1 MLQLKNIVKT
11 YVAGDTKQDALKGVS
26 MNFRENEF
34 VSILGQSGSGKTTLL
49 NIIGGLDRYTSGDL
63 IINGISTSKYKDADW
78 DYYRNHSIGF
88 VFQSYN
94 LIPHQSVLSN
104 VELALTLAG
113 ISKKE
118 RRARAIEVLKKV
130 GLEDHIH
137 KRPNQ
142 MSGGQMQRVAIAR
155 ALINNPDILLADEPT
170 GALDSETSVQIME
183 LLKEI
188 AKDKLVI
195 MVTHNPELAAQYSTR
210 IIRVL
215 DGRIVDDTD
224 PYNVPDQISVT
235 PQKRKKISMSMG
247 TAVSLSFNNL
257 KTKKGRTLLTA
268 FAGSIG
274 IIGIALI
281 LSLSTGIQD
290 YVDDL
295 QRDTLSSYPVS
306 IAKEESSLA
315 SILTAVVPQEDD
327 DNTDKKENTVYS
339 NSRMGE
345 LFNAMFASSQD
356 TNNLT
361 KFKAYLEEKMAEDPE
376 ENNSD
381 VLKNH
386 VETIQY
392 QYDVA
397 LNTYI
402 KTDDGYRSTDMTKI
416 FTSAMTGS
424 SSSESSSESDSSE
437 NSTSSVM
444 GMSSSSISQM
454 SSSMMS
460 LWSEL
465 LPGNDGELI
474 SDMVYDQ
481 YDLEAGRWPESADEI
496 VLILSDNNEITDVAF
511 YALGLISDEEVMDSM
526 KAVMKSEALNTEQRE
541 ISYDDVLNTTFK
553 LILNP
558 DYYTKE
564 ASGTWNYIGDDE
576 DSMELVIDHG
586 YELKIVGIIKPN
598 PDATVTSA
606 TGSFGY
612 TSALTQYV
620 IEQTNNSELVKEQKL
635 PENENLDLLTGLPFV
650 ITEEND
656 PTDEEKAEKIK
667 EYFDSLSD
675 VDKTKI
681 YTEILSEPT
690 DEEIEQMTAMY
701 MTNFSDRDDIIT
713 LVASTMGMDEETA
726 KSYLEDY
733 SDDELQTMLQ
743 KQLVQL
749 IKENKS
755 DSAQAQVLQMRVNAT
770 AQGDLFGTTGY
781 AAVAQA
787 FDELIDSTDDT
798 TVLAKYYDEYM
809 PSTVSGSTLEENLQK
824 LSAVDL
830 DSPSTI
836 NIYAKSFEDKEKIAD
851 MITQYNET
859 AEEDDQ
865 ISYTDYVALLMS
877 GVNTMINAV
886 SYGLIAFVSISLIV
900 SSIMIGII
908 TYISVL
914 ERTKEIGILRSVGAS
929 KKDISR
935 VFNAETAIIGL
946 TAGLMGIGVTL
957 LLNIPISMVIN
968 KLTGIGNIAKLPVA
982 GAVILVVISV
992 ALTMIAGLIPS
1003 KLAAKKDPVIALR
1016 SE

>member
-11 YVAGDTKQDALKGVS
+11 YEAGDTKQDALKGVS

-63 IINGISTSKYKDADW
+63 VINGISTRQYKDSDW

-188 AKDKLVI
+188 AADKLVI
-195 MVTHNPELAAQYSTR
+195 MVTHNPELAEQYSTR

-215 DGRIVDDTD
+215 DGRIVDDTN
-224 PYNVPDQISVT
+224 PCEESEQEIKET
-235 PQKRKKISMSMG
+235 GKRKKISMSLA

-257 KTKKGRTLLTA
+257 RTKKGRTLLTA

-281 LSLSTGIQD
+281 LSLSTGIQN

-306 IAKEESSLA
+306 IEKEESPLA
-315 SILTAVVPQEDD
+315 GILTATVSEPEKH
-327 DNTDKKENTVYS
+327 TGDKKEDTVYS
-339 NSRMGE
+339 NSRMYE
-345 LFNAMFASSQD
+345 LFNAMFASESE
-356 TNNLT
+356 TNNLI
-361 KFKAYLEEKMAEDPE
+361 KFKEYLDNQMKSEGEDT
-376 ENNSD
+376 
-381 VLKNH
+381 LKDY

-392 QYDVA
+392 TYNTV
-397 LNTYI
+397 LNTYV
-402 KTDDGYRSTDMTKI
+402 KTEDGYRSTDMTQI
-416 FTSAMTGS
+416 FTSGMSNQDNSPYAM
-424 SSSESSSESDSSE
+424 
-437 NSTSSVM
+437 M
-444 GMSSSSISQM
+444 GMSNSSMAQM
-454 SSSMMS
+454 SNSMMS

-465 LPGNDGELI
+465 LPGTDGHMI

-481 YDLEAGRWPESADEI
+481 YDLEAGRWPEAANEI
-496 VLILSDNNEITDVAF
+496 VLIVSDMDEITDVAF
-511 YALGLISDEEVMDSM
+511 YALGMVSEEEVTDMM
-526 KAVMKSEALNTEQRE
+526 KAVMNAEELNTEPRE
-541 ISYDDVLNTTFK
+541 ISYKDILGMTFK
-553 LILNP
+553 LIVTP

-564 ASGTWNYIGDDE
+564 TNGTWKYIGDDKN
-576 DSMELVIDHG
+576 SMEIVIDHG
-586 YELKIVGIIKPN
+586 YELNIVGIIKPN
-598 PDATVTSA
+598 PEAAVTSI
-606 TGSFGY
+606 TGTFGY
-612 TSALTQYV
+612 TSALTEYV
-620 IEQTNNSELVKEQKL
+620 INETNESELVKEQKL
-635 PENENLDLLTGLPFV
+635 PENENLDLLSGLPFV

-656 PTDEEKAEKIK
+656 PTDDEKSDKIK
-667 EYFDSLSD
+667 EYFASLSD
-675 VDKTKI
+675 AEKTEI

-690 DEEIEQMTAMY
+690 NEELEQTTAMY
-701 MTNFSDRDDIIT
+701 LKSFSNREAIISM
-713 LVASTMGMDEETA
+713 VAETMGMDESAA
-726 KSYLEDY
+726 KKYLEDY
-733 SDDELQTMLQ
+733 SDEELQEMLK
-743 KQLVQL
+743 KQLEQMV
-749 IKENKS
+749 KEKK
-755 DSAQAQVLQMRVNAT
+755 AETVQAQILQMRVSAT
-770 AQGDLFGTTGY
+770 AEGDLFGISGY
-781 AAVAQA
+781 AAVAAA
-787 FDELIDSTDDT
+787 FDEMIAQSEKES
-798 TVLAKYYDEYM
+798 LASYYDTYM
-809 PSTVSGSTLEENLQK
+809 PSTVSGSTLEETLQK
-824 LSAVDL
+824 LSAVNIE
-830 DSPSTI
+830 SPSAI
-836 NIYAKSFEDKEKIAD
+836 NIYAKSFEDKEKISD
-851 MITQYNET
+851 MIASYNESVK
-859 AEEDDQ
+859 EEDQ
-865 ISYTDYVALLMS
+865 INYTDYVALLMS
-877 GVNTMINAV
+877 GVNTMINAI

-946 TAGLMGIGVTL
+946 TAGLMGIIVTL
-957 LLNIPISMVIN
+957 ILNVPISAVIKN
-968 KLTGIGNIAKLPVA
+968 LTGISHIAQLPAAAAAVLVA
-982 GAVILVVISV
+982 ISV

>member
-63 IINGISTSKYKDADW
+63 IINGVSTSKYKDADW

-130 GLEDHIH
+130 GLADHIH

-195 MVTHNPELAAQYSTR
+195 MVTHNPELAAKYSTR

-215 DGRIVDDTD
+215 DGCIVDDTD
-224 PYNVPDQISVT
+224 PYNVPDQISVI

-257 KTKKGRTLLTA
+257 KTKKGRTLLTS

-290 YVDDL
+290 YVNDL

-306 IAKEESSLA
+306 IEKEESPLA
-315 SILTAVVPQEDD
+315 SILTASASEEDGGD
-327 DNTDKKENTVYS
+327 TEKKENTVYS
-339 NSRMGE
+339 NNRMYE
-345 LFNAMFASSQD
+345 LFNAMFASDSE

-361 KFKAYLEEKMAEDPE
+361 KFKSYLDERMAEDGDE
-376 ENNSD
+376 KESD
-381 VLKNH
+381 VLKDH

-392 QYDVA
+392 QYDVK

-402 KTDDGYRSTDMTKI
+402 ETEDGYRSTDMSSV
-416 FTSAMTGS
+416 FTNGATSQ
-424 SSSESSSESDSSE
+424 
-437 NSTSSVM
+437 STSSDDSSDNSMASMM
-444 GMSSSSISQM
+444 GMSSSSMSQM
-454 SSSMMS
+454 SNSMMS

-465 LPGNDGELI
+465 LPGSDGELI

-481 YDLEAGRWPESADEI
+481 YDLEAGRWPEAANEL
-496 VLILSDNNEITDVAF
+496 VLIMSDQNEITDVTF
-511 YALGLISDEEVMDSM
+511 YALGLMSDEEVTDMM
-526 KAVMKSEALNTEQRE
+526 KAVMKSETLSTKQRE
-541 ISYDDVLNTTFK
+541 ISYDDILETTFK

-564 ASGTWNYIGDDE
+564 ANGTWSYIGDDK
-576 DSMELVIDHG
+576 DSMNLVIDHG
-586 YELKIVGIIKPN
+586 YDLKIVGIIKPN
-598 PDATVTSA
+598 PDAAVTSA

-667 EYFDSLSD
+667 EYFAGLND
-675 VDKTKI
+675 VEKTKI

-690 DEEIEQMTAMY
+690 DEEIEQMTSMY
-701 MTNFSDRDDIIT
+701 MNNFSSRDAIIT

-733 SDDELQTMLQ
+733 SDEELQEMLQ
-743 KQLVQL
+743 KQLVQM

-770 AQGDLFGTTGY
+770 EQGDLFGTAGY
-781 AAVAQA
+781 AAVAKA

-809 PSTVSGSTLEENLQK
+809 PSTVSGSTLEETLQK
-824 LSAVDL
+824 LSAVDIN
-830 DSPSTI
+830 SPSAI
-836 NIYAKSFEDKEKIAD
+836 NIYAKSFDDKEKIAD
-851 MITQYNET
+851 VITQYNET

-957 LLNIPISMVIN
+957 LLNIPISMVIDN
-968 KLTGIGNIAKLPVA
+968 LTGIGNIAKLPVM
-982 GAVILVVISV
+982 GAVILVAISV

>member
-11 YVAGDTKQDALKGVS
+11 YVAGDTRQDALKGVS

-63 IINGISTSKYKDADW
+63 IINGVSTSKYKDADW

-113 ISKKE
+113 ISKRE

-130 GLEDHIH
+130 GLTDHIH

-195 MVTHNPELAAQYSTR
+195 MVTHNPELAANYSTR

-215 DGRIVDDTD
+215 DGRIVDDTN
-224 PYNVPDQISVT
+224 PYNVPDQICVT

-290 YVDDL
+290 YVNDL

-306 IAKEESSLA
+306 IAKEESPLA
-315 SILTAVVPQEDD
+315 SILTAAVPQEDD
-327 DNTDKKENTVYS
+327 DNADKKENTVYS

-345 LFNAMFASSQD
+345 LFNAMFASSQE

-361 KFKAYLEEKMAEDPE
+361 KFKAYLEEKMAEESEKD
-376 ENNSD
+376 SD
-381 VLKNH
+381 VLRDH

-392 QYDVA
+392 QYDVT

-402 KTDDGYRSTDMTKI
+402 ETGDGYRSTDMTSV
-416 FTSAMTGS
+416 FTSGMTGS
-424 SSSESSSESDSSE
+424 SSSESSSGSDSSE
-437 NSTSSVM
+437 NSMSSIM
-444 GMSSSSISQM
+444 GMSSSSMSQM

-474 SDMVYDQ
+474 SDMVYAQ

-511 YALGLISDEEVMDSM
+511 YALGLVSDEEVMNSM
-526 KAVMKSEALNTEQRE
+526 KAVMKSEALDIEQRE
-541 ISYDDVLNTTFK
+541 ISYDDVLKTTFK

-564 ASGTWNYIGDDE
+564 TSGTWKYIGDDK
-576 DSMELVIDHG
+576 DSMELIIDHG

-598 PDATVTSA
+598 PDAAVTSA

-656 PTDEEKAEKIK
+656 PTDEEKSEKIK
-667 EYFDSLSD
+667 EYFAGLSD

-681 YTEILSEPT
+681 YTEILSEPS
-690 DEEIEQMTAMY
+690 DEEIEQMMAAY
-701 MTNFSDRDDIIT
+701 MKKFSNRDIIIK

-733 SDDELQTMLQ
+733 SDEELQTMLK
-743 KQLVQL
+743 KQLVQMV
-749 IKENKS
+749 KENKS
-755 DSAQAQVLQMRVNAT
+755 ESAQAQVLQMRVNAT

-781 AAVAQA
+781 AAVAKA

-809 PSTVSGSTLEENLQK
+809 PSTVSGSTLEETLQK
-824 LSAVDL
+824 LSAVDV

-851 MITQYNET
+851 VITQYNEK

-929 KKDISR
+929 KKDVSR

-957 LLNIPISMVIN
+957 LLNIPISMVIKN
-968 KLTGIGNIAKLPVA
+968 LTGIGKIAKLPIT
-982 GAVILVVISV
+982 GAVVLVAISV

>member
-63 IINGISTSKYKDADW
+63 IINGVSTSKYKDADW

-130 GLEDHIH
+130 GLADHIH

-195 MVTHNPELAAQYSTR
+195 MVTHNPELAAKYSTR

-215 DGRIVDDTD
+215 DGCIVDDTD
-224 PYNVPDQISVT
+224 PYNVPDQISVI

-257 KTKKGRTLLTA
+257 KTKKGRTLLTS

-290 YVDDL
+290 YVNDL

-306 IAKEESSLA
+306 IEKEESPLA
-315 SILTAVVPQEDD
+315 SILTASASEEDGGD
-327 DNTDKKENTVYS
+327 TEKKENTVYS
-339 NSRMGE
+339 NNRMYE
-345 LFNAMFASSQD
+345 LFNAMFASDSE

-361 KFKAYLEEKMAEDPE
+361 KFKSYLDERMAEDGDE
-376 ENNSD
+376 KESD
-381 VLKNH
+381 VLKDH

-392 QYDVA
+392 QYDVK

-402 KTDDGYRSTDMTKI
+402 ETEDGYRSTDMSSV
-416 FTSAMTGS
+416 FTNGATSQ
-424 SSSESSSESDSSE
+424 
-437 NSTSSVM
+437 STSSDDSSDNSMASMM
-444 GMSSSSISQM
+444 GMSSSSMSQM
-454 SSSMMS
+454 SNSMMS

-465 LPGNDGELI
+465 LPGSDGELI

-481 YDLEAGRWPESADEI
+481 YDLEAGRWPEAANEL
-496 VLILSDNNEITDVAF
+496 VLIMSDQNEITDVAF
-511 YALGLISDEEVMDSM
+511 YALGLMSDEEVTDMM
-526 KAVMKSEALNTEQRE
+526 KAVMKSETLSTKQRE
-541 ISYDDVLNTTFK
+541 ISYDDILETTFK

-564 ASGTWNYIGDDE
+564 ANGTWSYIGDDK
-576 DSMELVIDHG
+576 DSMNLVIDHG
-586 YELKIVGIIKPN
+586 YDLKIVGIIQPN
-598 PDATVTSA
+598 PDAAVTSA

-667 EYFDSLSD
+667 EYFAGLND
-675 VDKTKI
+675 VEKTKI
-681 YTEILSEPT
+681 YTEILSKPT
-690 DEEIEQMTAMY
+690 DEEIEQMTSMY
-701 MTNFSDRDDIIT
+701 MNNFSSRDAIIT

-733 SDDELQTMLQ
+733 SDEELQEMLQ
-743 KQLVQL
+743 KQLVQM

-770 AQGDLFGTTGY
+770 EQGDLFGTAGY
-781 AAVAQA
+781 AAVAKA

-809 PSTVSGSTLEENLQK
+809 PSTVSGSTLEETLQK
-824 LSAVDL
+824 LSAVDIN
-830 DSPSTI
+830 SPSAI
-836 NIYAKSFEDKEKIAD
+836 NIYAKSFDDKEKIAD
-851 MITQYNET
+851 VITQYNET

-957 LLNIPISMVIN
+957 LLNIPISMVIDN
-968 KLTGIGNIAKLPVA
+968 LTGIGNIAKLPVM
-982 GAVILVVISV
+982 GAVILVAISV

>member
-63 IINGISTSKYKDADW
+63 IINGVSTSKYKDADW

-130 GLEDHIH
+130 GLADHIH

-195 MVTHNPELAAQYSTR
+195 MVTHNPELAAKYSTR

-257 KTKKGRTLLTA
+257 KTKKGRTLLTS

-290 YVDDL
+290 YVNDL

-306 IAKEESSLA
+306 IEKEESPLA
-315 SILTAVVPQEDD
+315 SILTASASEEDGGD
-327 DNTDKKENTVYS
+327 TEKKENTVYS
-339 NSRMGE
+339 NNRMYE
-345 LFNAMFASSQD
+345 LFNAMFASDSE

-361 KFKAYLEEKMAEDPE
+361 KFKSYLDERMAEDGDE
-376 ENNSD
+376 KESD
-381 VLKNH
+381 VLKDH

-392 QYDVA
+392 QYDVK

-402 KTDDGYRSTDMTKI
+402 ETEDGYRSTDMSSV
-416 FTSAMTGS
+416 FTNGATSQ
-424 SSSESSSESDSSE
+424 
-437 NSTSSVM
+437 STSSDDSSDNSMASMM
-444 GMSSSSISQM
+444 GMSSSSMSQM
-454 SSSMMS
+454 SNSMMS

-465 LPGNDGELI
+465 LPGSDGELI

-481 YDLEAGRWPESADEI
+481 YDLEAGRWPEAANEL
-496 VLILSDNNEITDVAF
+496 VLIMSDQNEITDVAF
-511 YALGLISDEEVMDSM
+511 YALGLMSDEEVTDMM
-526 KAVMKSEALNTEQRE
+526 KAVMKSETLSTKQRE
-541 ISYDDVLNTTFK
+541 ISYDDVLKTTFK
-553 LILNP
+553 LIVNP

-564 ASGTWNYIGDDE
+564 VNGTWKYIGDDK

-598 PDATVTSA
+598 PDAAVTSA

-656 PTDEEKAEKIK
+656 PTDEEKAEKIT
-667 EYFDSLSD
+667 EYFADLND
-675 VDKTKI
+675 IEKTKI

-701 MTNFSDRDDIIT
+701 MKNFSSRDAIIT

-733 SDDELQTMLQ
+733 SDEELQEMLQ
-743 KQLVQL
+743 KQLVQM

-770 AQGDLFGTTGY
+770 EQGDLFGTAGY
-781 AAVAQA
+781 AAVAKA

-809 PSTVSGSTLEENLQK
+809 PSTVSGSTLEETLQK
-824 LSAVDL
+824 LSAVDIN
-830 DSPSTI
+830 SPSAI
-836 NIYAKSFEDKEKIAD
+836 NIYAKSFDDKEKIAD
-851 MITQYNET
+851 VITQYNET

-957 LLNIPISMVIN
+957 LLNIPISMVIDN
-968 KLTGIGNIAKLPVA
+968 LTGIGNIAKLPVM
-982 GAVILVVISV
+982 GAVILVAISV

>member
-11 YVAGDTKQDALKGVS
+11 YVAGDTRQDALKGVS

-63 IINGISTSKYKDADW
+63 IINGVSTSKYKDADW

-113 ISKKE
+113 ISKRE

-130 GLEDHIH
+130 GLTDHIH

-195 MVTHNPELAAQYSTR
+195 MVTHNPELAANYSTR

-215 DGRIVDDTD
+215 DGRIVDDTN
-224 PYNVPDQISVT
+224 PYNVPDQICVT

-290 YVDDL
+290 YVNDL

-306 IAKEESSLA
+306 IAKEESPLA
-315 SILTAVVPQEDD
+315 SILTAAVPQEDD
-327 DNTDKKENTVYS
+327 DNADKKENTVYS

-345 LFNAMFASSQD
+345 LFNAMFASSQE

-361 KFKAYLEEKMAEDPE
+361 KFKAYLEEKMAEEPE
-376 ENNSD
+376 KDSD
-381 VLKNH
+381 VLRDH

-392 QYDVA
+392 QYDVT

-402 KTDDGYRSTDMTKI
+402 ETEDGYRSTDMTSV
-416 FTSAMTGS
+416 FTSGMTGS
-424 SSSESSSESDSSE
+424 SSSENSSGSDSSE
-437 NSTSSVM
+437 NSMSSIM
-444 GMSSSSISQM
+444 GMSSSSMSQM

-511 YALGLISDEEVMDSM
+511 YALGLVSDEEVMNSM
-526 KAVMKSEALNTEQRE
+526 KAVMKSEALDIEQRE
-541 ISYDDVLNTTFK
+541 ISYDDVLKTTFK

-564 ASGTWNYIGDDE
+564 TSGTWKYIGDDK
-576 DSMELVIDHG
+576 DSMELIIDHG

-598 PDATVTSA
+598 PDAAVTSA

-656 PTDEEKAEKIK
+656 PTDEEKSEKIK
-667 EYFDSLSD
+667 EYFAGLSD
-675 VDKTKI
+675 ADKTKI
-681 YTEILSEPT
+681 YTEILSEPS
-690 DEEIEQMTAMY
+690 DEEIEQMMAAY
-701 MTNFSDRDDIIT
+701 MKKFSNRDIIIK

-733 SDDELQTMLQ
+733 SDEELQTMLK
-743 KQLVQL
+743 KQLIQMV
-749 IKENKS
+749 KENKS
-755 DSAQAQVLQMRVNAT
+755 ESAQAQVLQMRVNAT
-770 AQGDLFGTTGY
+770 VQGDLFGTTGY
-781 AAVAQA
+781 AAVAKA

-809 PSTVSGSTLEENLQK
+809 PSTVSGSTLEETLQK
-824 LSAVDL
+824 LSAVDI

-851 MITQYNET
+851 VITQYNEK

-957 LLNIPISMVIN
+957 LLNIPISMVIKN
-968 KLTGIGNIAKLPVA
+968 LTGIGKIAKLPIT
-982 GAVILVVISV
+982 GAVVLVAISV

>member
-1 MLQLKNIVKT
+1 
-11 YVAGDTKQDALKGVS
+11 
-26 MNFRENEF
+26 
-34 VSILGQSGSGKTTLL
+34 
-49 NIIGGLDRYTSGDL
+49 
-63 IINGISTSKYKDADW
+63 
-78 DYYRNHSIGF
+78 
-88 VFQSYN
+88 
-94 LIPHQSVLSN
+94 
-104 VELALTLAG
+104 
-113 ISKKE
+113 
-118 RRARAIEVLKKV
+118 
-130 GLEDHIH
+130 
-137 KRPNQ
+137 
-142 MSGGQMQRVAIAR
+142 MQRVAIAR

-195 MVTHNPELAAQYSTR
+195 MVTHNPELAAKYSTR

-215 DGRIVDDTD
+215 DGCIVDDTD
-224 PYNVPDQISVT
+224 PYNVPDQISVI

-257 KTKKGRTLLTA
+257 KTKKGRTLLTS

-290 YVDDL
+290 YVNDL

-306 IAKEESSLA
+306 IEKEESPLA
-315 SILTAVVPQEDD
+315 SILTVSASEEDGGD
-327 DNTDKKENTVYS
+327 TEKKENTVYS
-339 NSRMGE
+339 NNRMYE
-345 LFNAMFASSQD
+345 LFNAMFASDSE

-361 KFKAYLEEKMAEDPE
+361 KFKSYLDERMAEDGDE
-376 ENNSD
+376 KESD
-381 VLKNH
+381 VLKDH

-392 QYDVA
+392 QYDVK

-402 KTDDGYRSTDMTKI
+402 ETEDGYRSTDMSSV
-416 FTSAMTGS
+416 FTNGATSQ
-424 SSSESSSESDSSE
+424 
-437 NSTSSVM
+437 STSSDDSSDNSMASMM
-444 GMSSSSISQM
+444 GMSSSSMSQM
-454 SSSMMS
+454 SNSMMS

-465 LPGNDGELI
+465 LPGSDGELI

-481 YDLEAGRWPESADEI
+481 YDLEAGRWPEAANEL
-496 VLILSDNNEITDVAF
+496 VLIMSDQNEITDVAF
-511 YALGLISDEEVMDSM
+511 YALGLMSDEEVTDMM
-526 KAVMKSEALNTEQRE
+526 KAVMKSETLSTKQRE
-541 ISYDDVLNTTFK
+541 ISYDDILETTFK

-564 ASGTWNYIGDDE
+564 ANGTWSYIGDDK
-576 DSMELVIDHG
+576 DSMNLVIDHG
-586 YELKIVGIIKPN
+586 YDLKIVGIIKPN
-598 PDATVTSA
+598 PDAAVTSA

-667 EYFDSLSD
+667 EYFAGLND
-675 VDKTKI
+675 VEKTKI

-690 DEEIEQMTAMY
+690 DEEIEQMTSMY
-701 MTNFSDRDDIIT
+701 MNNFSSRDAIIT

-733 SDDELQTMLQ
+733 SDEELQEMLQ
-743 KQLVQL
+743 KQLVQM

-770 AQGDLFGTTGY
+770 EQGDLFGTAGY
-781 AAVAQA
+781 AAVAKA

-809 PSTVSGSTLEENLQK
+809 PSTVSGSTLEETLQK
-824 LSAVDL
+824 LSAVDIN
-830 DSPSTI
+830 SPSAI
-836 NIYAKSFEDKEKIAD
+836 NIYAKSFDDKEKIAD
-851 MITQYNET
+851 VITQYNET

-957 LLNIPISMVIN
+957 LLNIPISMVIDN
-968 KLTGIGNIAKLPVA
+968 LTGIGNIAKLPVM
-982 GAVILVVISV
+982 GAVILVAISV

>member
-63 IINGISTSKYKDADW
+63 IINGVSTSKYKDADW

-130 GLEDHIH
+130 GLADHIH

-195 MVTHNPELAAQYSTR
+195 MVTHNPELAAKYSTR

-215 DGRIVDDTD
+215 DGCIVDDTD
-224 PYNVPDQISVT
+224 PYNVPDQISVI

-257 KTKKGRTLLTA
+257 KTKKGRTLLTS

-290 YVDDL
+290 YVNDL

-306 IAKEESSLA
+306 IEKEESPLA
-315 SILTAVVPQEDD
+315 SILTASASEEDGGD
-327 DNTDKKENTVYS
+327 TEKKENTVYS
-339 NSRMGE
+339 NNRMYE
-345 LFNAMFASSQD
+345 LFNAMFASDSE

-361 KFKAYLEEKMAEDPE
+361 KFKSYLDERMAEDGDE
-376 ENNSD
+376 KESD
-381 VLKNH
+381 VLKDH

-392 QYDVA
+392 QYDVK

-402 KTDDGYRSTDMTKI
+402 ETEDGYRSTDMSSV
-416 FTSAMTGS
+416 FTNGATSQ
-424 SSSESSSESDSSE
+424 
-437 NSTSSVM
+437 STSSDDSSDNSMASMM
-444 GMSSSSISQM
+444 GMSSSSMSQM
-454 SSSMMS
+454 SNSMMS

-465 LPGNDGELI
+465 LPGSDGELI
-474 SDMVYDQ
+474 SNMVYDQ
-481 YDLEAGRWPESADEI
+481 YDLEAGRWPEAANEL
-496 VLILSDNNEITDVAF
+496 VLIMSDQNEITDVAF
-511 YALGLISDEEVMDSM
+511 YALGLMSDEEVTDMM
-526 KAVMKSEALNTEQRE
+526 KAVMKSETLSTKQRE
-541 ISYDDVLNTTFK
+541 ISYDDILETTFK

-564 ASGTWNYIGDDE
+564 ANGTWSYIGDDK
-576 DSMELVIDHG
+576 DSMNLVIDHG
-586 YELKIVGIIKPN
+586 YDLKIVGIIKPN
-598 PDATVTSA
+598 PDAAVTSA

-656 PTDEEKAEKIK
+656 TTDEEKAEKIK
-667 EYFDSLSD
+667 EYFAGLND
-675 VDKTKI
+675 VEKTKI

-690 DEEIEQMTAMY
+690 DEEIEQMTSMY
-701 MTNFSDRDDIIT
+701 MNNFSSRDAIIT

-733 SDDELQTMLQ
+733 SDEELQEMLQ
-743 KQLVQL
+743 KQLVQM

-770 AQGDLFGTTGY
+770 EQGDLFGTAGY
-781 AAVAQA
+781 AAVAKA

-809 PSTVSGSTLEENLQK
+809 PSTVSGSTLEETLQK
-824 LSAVDL
+824 LSAVDIN
-830 DSPSTI
+830 SPSTI
-836 NIYAKSFEDKEKIAD
+836 NIYAKSFDDKEKIAD
-851 MITQYNET
+851 VITQYNET

-886 SYGLIAFVSISLIV
+886 SYGLIAFVSISLVV

-957 LLNIPISMVIN
+957 LLNIPISMVIDN
-968 KLTGIGNIAKLPVA
+968 LTGIGNIAKLPVM
-982 GAVILVVISV
+982 GAVILVAISV

>member
-63 IINGISTSKYKDADW
+63 IINGVSTSKYKDADW

-130 GLEDHIH
+130 GLADHIH

-195 MVTHNPELAAQYSTR
+195 MVTHNPELAAKYSTR

-215 DGRIVDDTD
+215 DGCIVDDTD
-224 PYNVPDQISVT
+224 PYNVPDQISVI

-257 KTKKGRTLLTA
+257 KTKKGRTLLTS

-290 YVDDL
+290 YVNDL

-306 IAKEESSLA
+306 IEKEESPLA
-315 SILTAVVPQEDD
+315 SILTASASEEDGGD
-327 DNTDKKENTVYS
+327 TEKKENTVYS
-339 NSRMGE
+339 NNRMYE
-345 LFNAMFASSQD
+345 LFNAMFASDSE

-361 KFKAYLEEKMAEDPE
+361 KFKSYLDERMAEDGDE
-376 ENNSD
+376 KESD
-381 VLKNH
+381 VLKDH

-392 QYDVA
+392 QYDVK

-402 KTDDGYRSTDMTKI
+402 ETEDGYRSTDMTSV
-416 FTSAMTGS
+416 FMNGMTS
-424 SSSESSSESDSSE
+424 SSSTGSDSSE
-437 NSTSSVM
+437 NSMASMM
-444 GMSSSSISQM
+444 GMSSSSMSQM

-481 YDLEAGRWPESADEI
+481 YDLEAGRWPEAANEL
-496 VLILSDNNEITDVAF
+496 VLIMSDQNEITDVAF
-511 YALGLISDEEVMDSM
+511 YALGLMSDEEVTDMM
-526 KAVMKSEALNTEQRE
+526 KAVMKSETLSTKQRE
-541 ISYDDVLNTTFK
+541 ISYDDILETTFK

-564 ASGTWNYIGDDE
+564 ANGTWSYIGDDK
-576 DSMELVIDHG
+576 DSMNLVIDHG
-586 YELKIVGIIKPN
+586 YDLKIVGIIKPN
-598 PDATVTSA
+598 PDAAVTSA

-656 PTDEEKAEKIK
+656 TTDEEKAEKIK
-667 EYFDSLSD
+667 EYFAGLND
-675 VDKTKI
+675 VEKTKI

-690 DEEIEQMTAMY
+690 DEEIEQMTSMY
-701 MTNFSDRDDIIT
+701 MNNFSSRDAIIT

-733 SDDELQTMLQ
+733 SDEELQEMLQ
-743 KQLVQL
+743 KQLVQM

-770 AQGDLFGTTGY
+770 EQGDLFGTAGY
-781 AAVAQA
+781 AAVAKA

-809 PSTVSGSTLEENLQK
+809 PSTVSGSTLEETLQK
-824 LSAVDL
+824 LSAVDIN
-830 DSPSTI
+830 SPSAI
-836 NIYAKSFEDKEKIAD
+836 NIYAKSFDDKEKIAD
-851 MITQYNET
+851 VITQYNET

-957 LLNIPISMVIN
+957 LLNIPISMVIDN
-968 KLTGIGNIAKLPVA
+968 LTGIGNIAKLPVM
-982 GAVILVVISV
+982 GAVILVAISV

>member
-63 IINGISTSKYKDADW
+63 IINGVSTSKYKDADW

-130 GLEDHIH
+130 GLADHIH

-195 MVTHNPELAAQYSTR
+195 MVTHNPELAAKYSTR

-215 DGRIVDDTD
+215 DGCIVDDTD
-224 PYNVPDQISVT
+224 PYNVPDQISVI

-257 KTKKGRTLLTA
+257 KTKKGRTLLTS

-290 YVDDL
+290 YVNDL

-306 IAKEESSLA
+306 IEKEESPLA
-315 SILTAVVPQEDD
+315 SILTASASEEDGGD
-327 DNTDKKENTVYS
+327 TEKKENTVYS
-339 NSRMGE
+339 NNRMYE
-345 LFNAMFASSQD
+345 LFNAMFASDSE

-361 KFKAYLEEKMAEDPE
+361 KFKSYLDERMAEDGDE
-376 ENNSD
+376 KESD
-381 VLKNH
+381 VLKDH

-392 QYDVA
+392 QYDVK

-402 KTDDGYRSTDMTKI
+402 ETEDGYRSTDMSSV
-416 FTSAMTGS
+416 FTNGATSQ
-424 SSSESSSESDSSE
+424 
-437 NSTSSVM
+437 STSSDDSSDNSMASMM
-444 GMSSSSISQM
+444 GMSSSSMSQM
-454 SSSMMS
+454 SNSMMS

-465 LPGNDGELI
+465 LPGSDGELI

-481 YDLEAGRWPESADEI
+481 YDLEAGRWPEAANEL
-496 VLILSDNNEITDVAF
+496 VLIMSDQNEITDVAF
-511 YALGLISDEEVMDSM
+511 YALGLMSDEEVTDMM
-526 KAVMKSEALNTEQRE
+526 KAVMKSETLSTKQRE
-541 ISYDDVLNTTFK
+541 ISYDDILETTFK

-564 ASGTWNYIGDDE
+564 ANGTWSYIGDDK
-576 DSMELVIDHG
+576 DSMNLVIDHG
-586 YELKIVGIIKPN
+586 YDLKIVGIIKPN
-598 PDATVTSA
+598 PDAAVTSA

-667 EYFDSLSD
+667 EYFAGLND
-675 VDKTKI
+675 VEKTKI

-690 DEEIEQMTAMY
+690 DEEIEQMTSMY
-701 MTNFSDRDDIIT
+701 MNNFSSRDAIIT

-733 SDDELQTMLQ
+733 SDEELQEMLQ
-743 KQLVQL
+743 KQLVQM

-770 AQGDLFGTTGY
+770 EQGDLFGTAGY
-781 AAVAQA
+781 AAVAKA

-809 PSTVSGSTLEENLQK
+809 PSTVSGSTLEETLQK
-824 LSAVDL
+824 LSAVDIN
-830 DSPSTI
+830 SPSAI
-836 NIYAKSFEDKEKIAD
+836 NIYAKSFDDKEKIAD
-851 MITQYNET
+851 VITQYNET

-886 SYGLIAFVSISLIV
+886 SYGLIAFVSISLVV

-957 LLNIPISMVIN
+957 LLNIPISMVIDN
-968 KLTGIGNIAKLPVA
+968 LTGIGNIAKLPVM
-982 GAVILVVISV
+982 GAVILVAISV

>member
-1 MLQLKNIVKT
+1 
-11 YVAGDTKQDALKGVS
+11 
-26 MNFRENEF
+26 
-34 VSILGQSGSGKTTLL
+34 
-49 NIIGGLDRYTSGDL
+49 
-63 IINGISTSKYKDADW
+63 
-78 DYYRNHSIGF
+78 
-88 VFQSYN
+88 
-94 LIPHQSVLSN
+94 
-104 VELALTLAG
+104 
-113 ISKKE
+113 
-118 RRARAIEVLKKV
+118 
-130 GLEDHIH
+130 
-137 KRPNQ
+137 
-142 MSGGQMQRVAIAR
+142 MQRVAIAR

-195 MVTHNPELAAQYSTR
+195 MVTHNPELAAKYSTR

-215 DGRIVDDTD
+215 DGCIVDDTD
-224 PYNVPDQISVT
+224 PYNVPDQISVI

-257 KTKKGRTLLTA
+257 KTKKGRTLLTS

-290 YVDDL
+290 YVNDL

-306 IAKEESSLA
+306 IEKEESPLA
-315 SILTAVVPQEDD
+315 SILTASASEEDGGD
-327 DNTDKKENTVYS
+327 TEKKENTVYS
-339 NSRMGE
+339 NNRMYE
-345 LFNAMFASSQD
+345 LFNAMFASDSE

-361 KFKAYLEEKMAEDPE
+361 KFKSYLDERMAEDGDE
-376 ENNSD
+376 KESD
-381 VLKNH
+381 VLKDH

-392 QYDVA
+392 QYDVK

-402 KTDDGYRSTDMTKI
+402 ETEDGYRSTDMSSV
-416 FTSAMTGS
+416 FTNGATSQ
-424 SSSESSSESDSSE
+424 
-437 NSTSSVM
+437 STSSDDSSDNSMASMM
-444 GMSSSSISQM
+444 GMSSSSMSQM
-454 SSSMMS
+454 SNSMMS

-465 LPGNDGELI
+465 LPGSDGELI

-481 YDLEAGRWPESADEI
+481 YDLEAGRWPEAANEL
-496 VLILSDNNEITDVAF
+496 VLIMSDQNEITDVAF
-511 YALGLISDEEVMDSM
+511 YALGLMSDEEVTDMM
-526 KAVMKSEALNTEQRE
+526 KAVMKSETLSTKQRE
-541 ISYDDVLNTTFK
+541 ISYDDILETTFK

-564 ASGTWNYIGDDE
+564 ANGTWSYIGDDK
-576 DSMELVIDHG
+576 DSMNLVIDHG
-586 YELKIVGIIKPN
+586 YDLKIVGIIKPN
-598 PDATVTSA
+598 PDAAVTSA

-667 EYFDSLSD
+667 EYFAGLND
-675 VDKTKI
+675 VEKTKI

-690 DEEIEQMTAMY
+690 DEEIEQMTSMY
-701 MTNFSDRDDIIT
+701 MNNFSSRDAIIT

-733 SDDELQTMLQ
+733 SDEELQEMLQ
-743 KQLVQL
+743 KQLVQM

-770 AQGDLFGTTGY
+770 EQGDLFGTAGY
-781 AAVAQA
+781 AAVAKA

-809 PSTVSGSTLEENLQK
+809 PSTVSGSTLEETLQK
-824 LSAVDL
+824 LSAVDIN
-830 DSPSTI
+830 SPSAI
-836 NIYAKSFEDKEKIAD
+836 NIYAKSFDDKEKIAD
-851 MITQYNET
+851 VITQYNET

-957 LLNIPISMVIN
+957 LLNIPISMVIDN
-968 KLTGIGNIAKLPVA
+968 LTGIGNIAKLPVM
-982 GAVILVVISV
+982 GAVILVAISV

>member
-63 IINGISTSKYKDADW
+63 IINGVSTRKYKDADW

-130 GLEDHIH
+130 GLADHIH

-195 MVTHNPELAAQYSTR
+195 MVTHNPELAAKYSTR

-224 PYNVPDQISVT
+224 PYNVPDQVSVE
-235 PQKRKKISMSMG
+235 PQKRKKISMSMA

-290 YVDDL
+290 YVNDL
-295 QRDTLSSYPVS
+295 QRDTLSSYPVT
-306 IAKEESSLA
+306 IEKEESPLA
-315 SILTAVVPQEDD
+315 SILTAAAPKEDEED
-327 DNTDKKENTVYS
+327 TEKKENTVYS
-339 NSRMGE
+339 NNRMYE
-345 LFNAMFASSQD
+345 LFNAMFASDSE

-361 KFKAYLEEKMAEDPE
+361 KFKKYLDERMAEDDDGKD
-376 ENNSD
+376 SD
-381 VLKNH
+381 ALKDH

-392 QYDVA
+392 QYDVK

-402 KTDDGYRSTDMTKI
+402 KTEDGYRSTDMTTV
-416 FTSAMTGS
+416 FTNGTTSQ
-424 SSSESSSESDSSE
+424 
-437 NSTSSVM
+437 STSSDDSSDNSMSSMM
-444 GMSSSSISQM
+444 GMSSSSMSQM
-454 SSSMMS
+454 SNSMMS

-465 LPGNDGELI
+465 LPGSNGELI

-481 YDLEAGRWPESADEI
+481 YDLEAGRWPEAADEL
-496 VLILSDNNEITDVAF
+496 VLIMSDQNEITDVAF
-511 YALGLISDEEVMDSM
+511 YALGLMSDEEVTDMM
-526 KAVMKSEALNTEQRE
+526 KAVMKSEALSTEQRE
-541 ISYDDVLNTTFK
+541 ISYDDILGTTFK

-564 ASGTWNYIGDDE
+564 ANGTWSYIGDDK
-576 DSMELVIDHG
+576 DSMNLVIDHG
-586 YELKIVGIIKPN
+586 YDLKIVGIVKPN
-598 PDATVTSA
+598 PDAAVTSA

-620 IEQTNNSELVKEQKL
+620 IEQTNDSELVKEQKL

-650 ITEEND
+650 ITKEND

-667 EYFDSLSD
+667 EYFAGLND

-690 DEEIEQMTAMY
+690 DEEIEQMTTSY
-701 MTNFSDRDDIIT
+701 MQQFSDRDSIIA
-713 LVASTMGMDEETA
+713 LVAKTMGMDEETA

-733 SDDELQTMLQ
+733 SDEELQAMLQ
-743 KQLVQL
+743 KQLVQM

-755 DSAQAQVLQMRVNAT
+755 ESAQAQVLQMRMNAT
-770 AQGDLFGTTGY
+770 QQGDLFGTTGY

-798 TVLAKYYDEYM
+798 KVLAKYYDEYM
-809 PSTVSGSTLEENLQK
+809 PSTVSGSTLEETLQK

-830 DSPSTI
+830 DSPSAI
-836 NIYAKSFEDKEKIAD
+836 NIYAKSFDDKEKIAD
-851 MITQYNET
+851 VITQYNET

-929 KKDISR
+929 KRDISR

-957 LLNIPISMVIN
+957 LLNIPISMVIDN
-968 KLTGIGNIAKLPVA
+968 LTGIGNIAKLPVT
-982 GAVILVVISV
+982 GAVILVAISV

>member
-63 IINGISTSKYKDADW
+63 IINGVSTSKYKDADW

-130 GLEDHIH
+130 GLADHIH

-195 MVTHNPELAAQYSTR
+195 MVTHNPELAAKYSTR

-215 DGRIVDDTD
+215 DGCIVDDTD
-224 PYNVPDQISVT
+224 PYNVPDQISVI

-257 KTKKGRTLLTA
+257 KTKKGRTLLTS

-290 YVDDL
+290 YVNDL

-306 IAKEESSLA
+306 IEKEESPLA
-315 SILTAVVPQEDD
+315 SILTASASEEDGGD
-327 DNTDKKENTVYS
+327 TEKKENTVYS
-339 NSRMGE
+339 NNRMYE
-345 LFNAMFASSQD
+345 LFNAMFASDSE

-361 KFKAYLEEKMAEDPE
+361 KFKSYLDERMAEDGDE
-376 ENNSD
+376 KESD
-381 VLKNH
+381 VLKDH

-392 QYDVA
+392 QYDVK

-402 KTDDGYRSTDMTKI
+402 ETEDGYRSTDMSSV
-416 FTSAMTGS
+416 FTNGATSQ
-424 SSSESSSESDSSE
+424 
-437 NSTSSVM
+437 STSSDDSSDNSMASMM
-444 GMSSSSISQM
+444 GMSSSSMSQM
-454 SSSMMS
+454 SNSMMS

-465 LPGNDGELI
+465 LPGSDGELI

-481 YDLEAGRWPESADEI
+481 YDLEAGRWPEAANEL
-496 VLILSDNNEITDVAF
+496 VLIMSDQNEITDVAF
-511 YALGLISDEEVMDSM
+511 YALGLMSDEEVTDMM
-526 KAVMKSEALNTEQRE
+526 KAVMKSETLSTKQRE
-541 ISYDDVLNTTFK
+541 ISYDDILETTFK

-564 ASGTWNYIGDDE
+564 ANGTWSYIGDDK
-576 DSMELVIDHG
+576 DSMNLVIDHG
-586 YELKIVGIIKPN
+586 YDLRIVGIIKPN
-598 PDATVTSA
+598 PDAAVTSA

-667 EYFDSLSD
+667 EYFAGLND
-675 VDKTKI
+675 VEKTKI

-690 DEEIEQMTAMY
+690 DEEIEQMTSMY
-701 MTNFSDRDDIIT
+701 MNNFSSRDAIIT

-733 SDDELQTMLQ
+733 SDEELQEMLQ
-743 KQLVQL
+743 KQLVQM

-770 AQGDLFGTTGY
+770 EQGDLFGTAGY
-781 AAVAQA
+781 AAVAKA

-809 PSTVSGSTLEENLQK
+809 PSTVSGSTLEETLQK
-824 LSAVDL
+824 LSAVDIN
-830 DSPSTI
+830 SPSAI
-836 NIYAKSFEDKEKIAD
+836 NIYAKSFDDKEKIAD
-851 MITQYNET
+851 VITQYNET

-957 LLNIPISMVIN
+957 LLNIPISMVIEN
-968 KLTGIGNIAKLPVA
+968 LTGIGNIAKLPVM
-982 GAVILVVISV
+982 GAVILVAISV

>member
-63 IINGISTSKYKDADW
+63 IINGVSTSKYKDADW

-130 GLEDHIH
+130 GLADHIH

-195 MVTHNPELAAQYSTR
+195 MVTHNPELAAKYSTR

-215 DGRIVDDTD
+215 DGCIVDDTD
-224 PYNVPDQISVT
+224 PYNVPDQISVI

-257 KTKKGRTLLTA
+257 KTKKGRTLLTS

-290 YVDDL
+290 YVNDL

-306 IAKEESSLA
+306 IEKEESPLA
-315 SILTAVVPQEDD
+315 SILTASASEEDGGD
-327 DNTDKKENTVYS
+327 TEKKENTVYS
-339 NSRMGE
+339 NKRMYE
-345 LFNAMFASSQD
+345 LFNAMFASDSE

-361 KFKAYLEEKMAEDPE
+361 KFKSYLDERMAEDGDE
-376 ENNSD
+376 KESD
-381 VLKNH
+381 VLKDH

-392 QYDVA
+392 QYDVK

-402 KTDDGYRSTDMTKI
+402 ETEDGYRSTDMSSV
-416 FTSAMTGS
+416 FTNGATSQ
-424 SSSESSSESDSSE
+424 
-437 NSTSSVM
+437 STSSDDSSDNSMASMM
-444 GMSSSSISQM
+444 GMSSSSMSQM
-454 SSSMMS
+454 SNSMMS

-465 LPGNDGELI
+465 LPGSDGELI

-481 YDLEAGRWPESADEI
+481 YDLEAGRWPEAANEL
-496 VLILSDNNEITDVAF
+496 VLIMSDQNEITDVAF
-511 YALGLISDEEVMDSM
+511 YALGLMSDEEVTDMM
-526 KAVMKSEALNTEQRE
+526 KAVMKSETLSTKQRE
-541 ISYDDVLNTTFK
+541 ISYDDILETTFK

-564 ASGTWNYIGDDE
+564 ANGTWSYIGDDK
-576 DSMELVIDHG
+576 DSMNLVIDHG
-586 YELKIVGIIKPN
+586 YDLKIVGIIKPN
-598 PDATVTSA
+598 PDAAVTSA

-667 EYFDSLSD
+667 EYFAGLND
-675 VDKTKI
+675 VEKTKI
-681 YTEILSEPT
+681 YTEILSKPT
-690 DEEIEQMTAMY
+690 DEEIEQMTSMY
-701 MTNFSDRDDIIT
+701 MNNFSSRDAIIT

-733 SDDELQTMLQ
+733 SDEELQEMLQ
-743 KQLVQL
+743 KQLVQM

-770 AQGDLFGTTGY
+770 EQGDLFGTAGY
-781 AAVAQA
+781 AAVAKA

-809 PSTVSGSTLEENLQK
+809 PSTVSGSTLEETLQK
-824 LSAVDL
+824 LSAVDIN
-830 DSPSTI
+830 SPSAI
-836 NIYAKSFEDKEKIAD
+836 NIYAKSFDDKEKIAD
-851 MITQYNET
+851 VITQYNET

-957 LLNIPISMVIN
+957 LLNIPISMVIDN
-968 KLTGIGNIAKLPVA
+968 LTGIGNIAKLPVM
-982 GAVILVVISV
+982 GAVILVAISV

>member
-63 IINGISTSKYKDADW
+63 IINGVSTRKYKDADW

-130 GLEDHIH
+130 GLADHIH

-195 MVTHNPELAAQYSTR
+195 MVTHNPELAAKYSTR

-224 PYNVPDQISVT
+224 PYNVPDQVSVA
-235 PQKRKKISMSMG
+235 PQKRKKISMSMA

-290 YVDDL
+290 YVNDL
-295 QRDTLSSYPVS
+295 QRDTLSSYPVT
-306 IAKEESSLA
+306 IEKEESPLA
-315 SILTAVVPQEDD
+315 SILTAAAPKEDEED
-327 DNTDKKENTVYS
+327 TEKKENTVYS
-339 NSRMGE
+339 NNRMYE
-345 LFNAMFASSQD
+345 LFNAMFASDSE

-361 KFKAYLEEKMAEDPE
+361 KFKKYLDERMAEDDDGKD
-376 ENNSD
+376 SD
-381 VLKNH
+381 ALKDH

-392 QYDVA
+392 QYDVK

-402 KTDDGYRSTDMTKI
+402 KTEDGYRSTDMTTV
-416 FTSAMTGS
+416 FTNGTTSQ
-424 SSSESSSESDSSE
+424 
-437 NSTSSVM
+437 STSSDDSSDNSMSSMM
-444 GMSSSSISQM
+444 GMSSSSMSQM

-465 LPGNDGELI
+465 LPGSNGELI

-481 YDLEAGRWPESADEI
+481 YDLEAGRWPEAADEL
-496 VLILSDNNEITDVAF
+496 VLIMSDQNEITDVAF
-511 YALGLISDEEVMDSM
+511 YALGLMSDEEVTDMM
-526 KAVMKSEALNTEQRE
+526 KAVMKSEALSTEQRE
-541 ISYDDVLNTTFK
+541 ISYDDILGTTFK

-564 ASGTWNYIGDDE
+564 ANGTWSYIGDDK
-576 DSMELVIDHG
+576 DSMNLVIDHG
-586 YELKIVGIIKPN
+586 YDLKIVGIVKPN
-598 PDATVTSA
+598 PDAAVTSA

-620 IEQTNNSELVKEQKL
+620 IEKTNDSELVKEQKL

-650 ITEEND
+650 ITKEND

-667 EYFDSLSD
+667 EYFAGLND

-690 DEEIEQMTAMY
+690 DEEIEQMTTSY
-701 MTNFSDRDDIIT
+701 MQQFSDRDSIIA
-713 LVASTMGMDEETA
+713 LVAKTMGMDEETA

-733 SDDELQTMLQ
+733 SDEELQAMLQ
-743 KQLVQL
+743 KQLVQM

-755 DSAQAQVLQMRVNAT
+755 ESAQAQVLQMRMNAT
-770 AQGDLFGTTGY
+770 QQGDLFGTTGY

-798 TVLAKYYDEYM
+798 KVLAKYYDEYM
-809 PSTVSGSTLEENLQK
+809 PSTVSGSTLEETLQK

-830 DSPSTI
+830 DSPSAI
-836 NIYAKSFEDKEKIAD
+836 NIYAKSFDDKEKIANV
-851 MITQYNET
+851 ITQYNET

-957 LLNIPISMVIN
+957 LLNIPISMVIDN
-968 KLTGIGNIAKLPVA
+968 LTGIGNIAKLPVT
-982 GAVILVVISV
+982 GAVILVAISV

>member
-63 IINGISTSKYKDADW
+63 IINGVSTSKYKDADW

-130 GLEDHIH
+130 GLADHIH

-195 MVTHNPELAAQYSTR
+195 MVTHNPELAAKYSTR

-290 YVDDL
+290 YVNDL

-306 IAKEESSLA
+306 IAKEESPLA
-315 SILTAVVPQEDD
+315 SILTAAMPQEDR
-327 DNTDKKENTVYS
+327 DNADKKENTVYS
-339 NSRMGE
+339 NSRMGQM
-345 LFNAMFASSQD
+345 FNAMFASDSD

-361 KFKAYLEEKMAEDPE
+361 KFKAYLEEKMAEEPE
-376 ENNSD
+376 KKDSD
-381 VLKNH
+381 VLKDH

-402 KTDDGYRSTDMTKI
+402 ETEDGYRSTDMTSV
-416 FTSAMTGS
+416 FMNGMTS
-424 SSSESSSESDSSE
+424 SSSTGSDSSE
-437 NSTSSVM
+437 NSMASMM
-444 GMSSSSISQM
+444 GMSSSSMSQM

-481 YDLEAGRWPESADEI
+481 YDLEAGRWPEAANEL
-496 VLILSDNNEITDVAF
+496 VLIMSDQNEITDVAF
-511 YALGLISDEEVMDSM
+511 YALGLMSDEEVTDMM
-526 KAVMKSEALNTEQRE
+526 KAVMKSETLSTKQRE
-541 ISYDDVLNTTFK
+541 ISYDDILETTFK

-564 ASGTWNYIGDDE
+564 ANGTWSYIGDDK
-576 DSMELVIDHG
+576 DSMNLVIDHG
-586 YELKIVGIIKPN
+586 YDLKIVGIIKPN
-598 PDATVTSA
+598 PDAAVTSA

-656 PTDEEKAEKIK
+656 TTDEEKAEKIK
-667 EYFDSLSD
+667 EYFAGLND
-675 VDKTKI
+675 VEKTKI

-690 DEEIEQMTAMY
+690 DEEIEQMTSMY
-701 MTNFSDRDDIIT
+701 MNNFSSRDAIIT

-733 SDDELQTMLQ
+733 SDEELQEMLQ
-743 KQLVQL
+743 KQLVQM

-770 AQGDLFGTTGY
+770 EQGDLFGTAGY
-781 AAVAQA
+781 AAVAKA

-809 PSTVSGSTLEENLQK
+809 PSTVSGSTLEETLQK
-824 LSAVDL
+824 LSAVDIN
-830 DSPSTI
+830 SPSAI
-836 NIYAKSFEDKEKIAD
+836 NIYAKSFDDKEKIAD
-851 MITQYNET
+851 VITQYNET

-957 LLNIPISMVIN
+957 LLNIPISMVIDN
-968 KLTGIGNIAKLPVA
+968 LTGIGNIAKLPVM
-982 GAVILVVISV
+982 GAVILVAISV

>member
-63 IINGISTSKYKDADW
+63 IINGVSTSKYKDADW

-130 GLEDHIH
+130 GLADHIH

-195 MVTHNPELAAQYSTR
+195 MVTHNPELAAKYSTR

-215 DGRIVDDTD
+215 DGCIVDDTD
-224 PYNVPDQISVT
+224 PYNVPDQISVI

-257 KTKKGRTLLTA
+257 KTKKGRTLLTS

-290 YVDDL
+290 YVNDL

-306 IAKEESSLA
+306 IEKEESPLA
-315 SILTAVVPQEDD
+315 SILTASASEEDGGD
-327 DNTDKKENTVYS
+327 TEKKENTVYS
-339 NSRMGE
+339 NNRMYE
-345 LFNAMFASSQD
+345 LFNAMFASDSE

-361 KFKAYLEEKMAEDPE
+361 KFKRYLDERMAEDGDE
-376 ENNSD
+376 KESD
-381 VLKNH
+381 VLKDH

-392 QYDVA
+392 QYDVK

-402 KTDDGYRSTDMTKI
+402 ETEDGYRSTDMSSV
-416 FTSAMTGS
+416 FTNGATSQ
-424 SSSESSSESDSSE
+424 
-437 NSTSSVM
+437 STSSDDSSDNSMASMM
-444 GMSSSSISQM
+444 GMSSSSMSQM
-454 SSSMMS
+454 SNSMMS

-465 LPGNDGELI
+465 LPGSDGELI

-481 YDLEAGRWPESADEI
+481 YDLEAGRWPEAANEL
-496 VLILSDNNEITDVAF
+496 VLIMSDQNEITDVAF
-511 YALGLISDEEVMDSM
+511 YALGLMSDEEVTDMM
-526 KAVMKSEALNTEQRE
+526 KAVMKSETLSTKQRE
-541 ISYDDVLNTTFK
+541 ISYDDILETTFK

-564 ASGTWNYIGDDE
+564 ANGTWSYIGDDK
-576 DSMELVIDHG
+576 DSMNLVIDHG
-586 YELKIVGIIKPN
+586 YDLKIVGIIKPN
-598 PDATVTSA
+598 PDAAVTSA

-656 PTDEEKAEKIK
+656 PTDEKKAEKIK
-667 EYFDSLSD
+667 EYFAGLNDIE
-675 VDKTKI
+675 KTKI

-690 DEEIEQMTAMY
+690 DEEIEQMTSMY
-701 MTNFSDRDDIIT
+701 MKNFSSRDAIIT

-733 SDDELQTMLQ
+733 SDEELQEMLQ
-743 KQLVQL
+743 KQLVQM

-770 AQGDLFGTTGY
+770 EQGDLFGTAGY
-781 AAVAQA
+781 AAVAKA

-809 PSTVSGSTLEENLQK
+809 PSMVSGSTLEETLQK
-824 LSAVDL
+824 LSAVDIN
-830 DSPSTI
+830 SPSAI
-836 NIYAKSFEDKEKIAD
+836 NIYAKSFDDKEKIAD
-851 MITQYNET
+851 VITQYNET

-957 LLNIPISMVIN
+957 LLNIPISMVIDN
-968 KLTGIGNIAKLPVA
+968 LTGIGNIAKLPVM
-982 GAVILVVISV
+982 GAVILVAISV

>member
-224 PYNVPDQISVT
+224 PYNVPDQISAT

-361 KFKAYLEEKMAEDPE
+361 KFKAYLEEKMAEEPE

-564 ASGTWNYIGDDE
+564 ASGTWSYIGDDE

-968 KLTGIGNIAKLPVA
+968 KLTGIGNIAKLPVT

>member
-11 YVAGDTKQDALKGVS
+11 YVAGDTRQDALKGVS

-63 IINGISTSKYKDADW
+63 IINGVSTSKYKDADW

-113 ISKKE
+113 ISKRE

-130 GLEDHIH
+130 GLTDHIH

-195 MVTHNPELAAQYSTR
+195 MVTHNPELAANYSTR

-215 DGRIVDDTD
+215 DGRIVDDTN
-224 PYNVPDQISVT
+224 PYNVPDQICVT

-290 YVDDL
+290 YVNDL

-306 IAKEESSLA
+306 IAKEESPLA
-315 SILTAVVPQEDD
+315 SILTAAVPQEDD
-327 DNTDKKENTVYS
+327 DNADKKENTVYS

-345 LFNAMFASSQD
+345 LFNAMFASSQE

-361 KFKAYLEEKMAEDPE
+361 KFKAYLEEKMAEESEKD
-376 ENNSD
+376 SD
-381 VLKNH
+381 VLRDH

-392 QYDVA
+392 QYDVT

-402 KTDDGYRSTDMTKI
+402 ETGDGYRSTDMTSV
-416 FTSAMTGS
+416 FTSGMTGS
-424 SSSESSSESDSSE
+424 SSSESSSGSDSSE
-437 NSTSSVM
+437 NSMSSIM
-444 GMSSSSISQM
+444 GMSSSSMSQM

-474 SDMVYDQ
+474 SDMVYAQ

-511 YALGLISDEEVMDSM
+511 YALGLVSDEEVMNSM
-526 KAVMKSEALNTEQRE
+526 KAVMKSEALDIEQRE
-541 ISYDDVLNTTFK
+541 ISYDDVLKTTFK

-564 ASGTWNYIGDDE
+564 TSGTWKYIGDDK
-576 DSMELVIDHG
+576 DSMELIIDHG

-598 PDATVTSA
+598 PDAAVTSA

-656 PTDEEKAEKIK
+656 PTDEEKSEKIK
-667 EYFDSLSD
+667 EYFAGLSD

-681 YTEILSEPT
+681 YTEILSEPS
-690 DEEIEQMTAMY
+690 DEEIEQMMAAY
-701 MTNFSDRDDIIT
+701 MKKFSNRDIIIK

-733 SDDELQTMLQ
+733 SDEELQTMLK
-743 KQLVQL
+743 KQLVQMV
-749 IKENKS
+749 KENKS
-755 DSAQAQVLQMRVNAT
+755 ESAQAQVLQMRVNAT

-781 AAVAQA
+781 AAVAKA

-809 PSTVSGSTLEENLQK
+809 PSTVSGSTLEETLQK
-824 LSAVDL
+824 LSAVDV

-851 MITQYNET
+851 VITQYNEK

-957 LLNIPISMVIN
+957 LLNIPISMVIKN
-968 KLTGIGNIAKLPVA
+968 LTGIGKIAKFPIT
-982 GAVILVVISV
+982 GAVVLVAISV

>member
-63 IINGISTSKYKDADW
+63 IINGVSTSKYKDADW

-130 GLEDHIH
+130 GLADHIH

-195 MVTHNPELAAQYSTR
+195 MVTHNPELAAKYSTR

-215 DGRIVDDTD
+215 DGCIVDDTD
-224 PYNVPDQISVT
+224 PYNVPDQISVI

-257 KTKKGRTLLTA
+257 KTKKGRTLLTS

-290 YVDDL
+290 YVNDL

-306 IAKEESSLA
+306 IEKEESPLA
-315 SILTAVVPQEDD
+315 SILTASASEEDGGD
-327 DNTDKKENTVYS
+327 TEKKENTVYS
-339 NSRMGE
+339 NNRMYE
-345 LFNAMFASSQD
+345 LFNAMFASDSE

-361 KFKAYLEEKMAEDPE
+361 KFKRYLDERMAEDGDE
-376 ENNSD
+376 KESD
-381 VLKNH
+381 VLKDH

-392 QYDVA
+392 QYDVK

-402 KTDDGYRSTDMTKI
+402 ETEDGYRSTDMSSV
-416 FTSAMTGS
+416 FTNGATSQ
-424 SSSESSSESDSSE
+424 
-437 NSTSSVM
+437 STSSDDSSDNSMASMM
-444 GMSSSSISQM
+444 GMSSSSMSQM
-454 SSSMMS
+454 SNSMMS

-465 LPGNDGELI
+465 LPGSDGELI

-481 YDLEAGRWPESADEI
+481 YDLEAGRWPEAANEL
-496 VLILSDNNEITDVAF
+496 VLIMSDQNEITDVAF
-511 YALGLISDEEVMDSM
+511 YALGLMSDEEVADMM
-526 KAVMKSEALNTEQRE
+526 KAVMKSETLSTKQRE
-541 ISYDDVLNTTFK
+541 ISYDDILETTFK

-564 ASGTWNYIGDDE
+564 ANGTWSYIGDDK
-576 DSMELVIDHG
+576 DSMNLVIDHG
-586 YELKIVGIIKPN
+586 YDLKIVGIIKPN
-598 PDATVTSA
+598 PDAAVTSA

-667 EYFDSLSD
+667 EYFAGLND
-675 VDKTKI
+675 VEKTKI

-690 DEEIEQMTAMY
+690 DEEIEQMTSMY
-701 MTNFSDRDDIIT
+701 MNNFSSRDAIIT

-733 SDDELQTMLQ
+733 SDEELQEMLQ
-743 KQLVQL
+743 KQLVQM

-770 AQGDLFGTTGY
+770 EQGDLFGTAGY
-781 AAVAQA
+781 AAVAKA

-809 PSTVSGSTLEENLQK
+809 PSTVSGSTLEETLQK
-824 LSAVDL
+824 LSAVDIN
-830 DSPSTI
+830 SPSAI
-836 NIYAKSFEDKEKIAD
+836 NIYAKSFDDKEKIAD
-851 MITQYNET
+851 VITQYNET

-957 LLNIPISMVIN
+957 LLNIPISMVIEN
-968 KLTGIGNIAKLPVA
+968 LTGIGNIAKLPVM
-982 GAVILVVISV
+982 GAVILVAISV

>member
-63 IINGISTSKYKDADW
+63 IINGVSTSKYKDADW

-130 GLEDHIH
+130 GLADHIH

-195 MVTHNPELAAQYSTR
+195 MVTHNPELAAKYSTR

-215 DGRIVDDTD
+215 DGCIVDDTD
-224 PYNVPDQISVT
+224 PYNVPDQISVI

-257 KTKKGRTLLTA
+257 KTKKGRTLLTS

-290 YVDDL
+290 YVNDL

-306 IAKEESSLA
+306 IEKEESPLA
-315 SILTAVVPQEDD
+315 SILTASASEEDGGD
-327 DNTDKKENTVYS
+327 TEKKENTVYS
-339 NSRMGE
+339 NNRMYE
-345 LFNAMFASSQD
+345 LFNAMFASDSE

-361 KFKAYLEEKMAEDPE
+361 KFKRYLDERMAEDGDE
-376 ENNSD
+376 KESD
-381 VLKNH
+381 VLKDH

-392 QYDVA
+392 QYDVK

-402 KTDDGYRSTDMTKI
+402 ETEDGYRSTDMSSV
-416 FTSAMTGS
+416 FTNGATSQ
-424 SSSESSSESDSSE
+424 
-437 NSTSSVM
+437 STSSDDSSDNSMASMM
-444 GMSSSSISQM
+444 GMSSSSMSQM
-454 SSSMMS
+454 SNSMMS

-465 LPGNDGELI
+465 LPGSDGELI

-481 YDLEAGRWPESADEI
+481 YDLEAGRWPEAANEL
-496 VLILSDNNEITDVAF
+496 VLIMSDQNEITDVAF
-511 YALGLISDEEVMDSM
+511 YALGLMSDEEVTDMM
-526 KAVMKSEALNTEQRE
+526 KAVMKSETLSTKQRE
-541 ISYDDVLNTTFK
+541 ISYDDILETTFK

-564 ASGTWNYIGDDE
+564 ANGTWSYIGDDK
-576 DSMELVIDHG
+576 DSMNLVIDHG
-586 YELKIVGIIKPN
+586 YDLRIVGIIKPN
-598 PDATVTSA
+598 PDAAVTSA

-667 EYFDSLSD
+667 EYFAGLND
-675 VDKTKI
+675 VEKTKI

-690 DEEIEQMTAMY
+690 DEEIEQMTSMY
-701 MTNFSDRDDIIT
+701 MNNFSSRDAIIT

-733 SDDELQTMLQ
+733 SDEELQEMLQ
-743 KQLVQL
+743 KQLVQM

-770 AQGDLFGTTGY
+770 EQGDLFGTAGY
-781 AAVAQA
+781 AAVAKA

-809 PSTVSGSTLEENLQK
+809 PSTVSGSTLEETLQK
-824 LSAVDL
+824 LSAVDIN
-830 DSPSTI
+830 SPYAI
-836 NIYAKSFEDKEKIAD
+836 NIYAKSFDDKEKIAD
-851 MITQYNET
+851 VITQYNET

-957 LLNIPISMVIN
+957 LLNIPISMVIEN
-968 KLTGIGNIAKLPVA
+968 LTGIGNIAKLPVM
-982 GAVILVVISV
+982 GAVILVAISV

>member
-63 IINGISTSKYKDADW
+63 IINGVSTSKYKDADW

-130 GLEDHIH
+130 GLADHIH

-195 MVTHNPELAAQYSTR
+195 MVTHNPELAAKYSTR

-215 DGRIVDDTD
+215 DGCIVDDTD
-224 PYNVPDQISVT
+224 PYNVPDQISVI

-257 KTKKGRTLLTA
+257 KTKKGRTLLTS

-290 YVDDL
+290 YVNDL

-306 IAKEESSLA
+306 IEKEESPLA
-315 SILTAVVPQEDD
+315 SILTASASEEDGGD
-327 DNTDKKENTVYS
+327 TEKKENTVYS
-339 NSRMGE
+339 NNRMYE
-345 LFNAMFASSQD
+345 LFNAMFASDSE

-361 KFKAYLEEKMAEDPE
+361 KFKSYLDERMAEDGDE
-376 ENNSD
+376 KESD
-381 VLKNH
+381 VLKDH

-392 QYDVA
+392 QYDVK

-402 KTDDGYRSTDMTKI
+402 ETEDGYRSTDMSSV
-416 FTSAMTGS
+416 FTNGATSQ
-424 SSSESSSESDSSE
+424 
-437 NSTSSVM
+437 STSSDDSSDNSMASMM
-444 GMSSSSISQM
+444 GMSSSSMSQM
-454 SSSMMS
+454 SNSMMS

-465 LPGNDGELI
+465 LPGSDGELI

-481 YDLEAGRWPESADEI
+481 YDLEAGRWPEAANEL
-496 VLILSDNNEITDVAF
+496 VLIMSDQNEITDVAL
-511 YALGLISDEEVMDSM
+511 YALGLMSDEEVTDMM
-526 KAVMKSEALNTEQRE
+526 KAVMKSETLSTKQRE
-541 ISYDDVLNTTFK
+541 ISYDDILETTFK

-564 ASGTWNYIGDDE
+564 ANGTWSYIGDDK
-576 DSMELVIDHG
+576 DSMNLVIDHG
-586 YELKIVGIIKPN
+586 YDLKIVGIIKPN
-598 PDATVTSA
+598 PDAAVTSA

-667 EYFDSLSD
+667 EYFAGLND
-675 VDKTKI
+675 VEKTKI

-690 DEEIEQMTAMY
+690 DEEIEQMTSMY
-701 MTNFSDRDDIIT
+701 MNNFSSRDAIIT

-733 SDDELQTMLQ
+733 SDEELQEMLQ
-743 KQLVQL
+743 KQLVQM

-770 AQGDLFGTTGY
+770 EQGDLFGTAGY
-781 AAVAQA
+781 AAVAKA

-809 PSTVSGSTLEENLQK
+809 PSTVSGSTLEETLQK
-824 LSAVDL
+824 LSAVDIN
-830 DSPSTI
+830 SPSAI
-836 NIYAKSFEDKEKIAD
+836 NIYAKSFDDKEKIAD
-851 MITQYNET
+851 VITQYNET

-957 LLNIPISMVIN
+957 LLNIPISMVIDN
-968 KLTGIGNIAKLPVA
+968 LTGIGNIAKLPVM
-982 GAVILVVISV
+982 GAVILVAISV

>member
-63 IINGISTSKYKDADW
+63 IINGVSTSKYKDADW

-130 GLEDHIH
+130 GLADHIH

-195 MVTHNPELAAQYSTR
+195 MVTHNPELAAKYSTR

-215 DGRIVDDTD
+215 DGCIVDDTD
-224 PYNVPDQISVT
+224 PYNVPDQISVI

-257 KTKKGRTLLTA
+257 KTKKGRTLLTS

-290 YVDDL
+290 YVNDL

-306 IAKEESSLA
+306 IEKEESPLA
-315 SILTAVVPQEDD
+315 SILTASASEEDGGD
-327 DNTDKKENTVYS
+327 TEKKENTVYS
-339 NSRMGE
+339 NNRMYE
-345 LFNAMFASSQD
+345 LFNAMFASDSE

-361 KFKAYLEEKMAEDPE
+361 KFKSYLDERMAEDGDE
-376 ENNSD
+376 KESD
-381 VLKNH
+381 VLKDH

-392 QYDVA
+392 QYDVK

-402 KTDDGYRSTDMTKI
+402 ETEDGYRSTDMSSV
-416 FTSAMTGS
+416 FTNGATSQ
-424 SSSESSSESDSSE
+424 
-437 NSTSSVM
+437 STSSDDSSDNSMASMM
-444 GMSSSSISQM
+444 GMSSSSMSQM
-454 SSSMMS
+454 SNSMMS

-465 LPGNDGELI
+465 LPGSDGELI

-481 YDLEAGRWPESADEI
+481 YDLEAGRWPEAANEL
-496 VLILSDNNEITDVAF
+496 VLIMSDQNEITDVAF
-511 YALGLISDEEVMDSM
+511 YALGLMSDEEVTDMM
-526 KAVMKSEALNTEQRE
+526 KAVMKSETLSTKQRE
-541 ISYDDVLNTTFK
+541 ISYDDILETTFK

-564 ASGTWNYIGDDE
+564 ANGTWSYIGDDK
-576 DSMELVIDHG
+576 DSMNLVIDHG
-586 YELKIVGIIKPN
+586 YDLKIVGIIKPN
-598 PDATVTSA
+598 PDVAVTSA

-667 EYFDSLSD
+667 EYFAGLND
-675 VDKTKI
+675 VEKTKI

-690 DEEIEQMTAMY
+690 DEEIEQMTSMY
-701 MTNFSDRDDIIT
+701 MNNFSSRDAIIT

-733 SDDELQTMLQ
+733 SDEELQEMLQ
-743 KQLVQL
+743 KQLVQM

-770 AQGDLFGTTGY
+770 EQGDLFGTAGY
-781 AAVAQA
+781 AAVAKA

-809 PSTVSGSTLEENLQK
+809 PSTVSGSTLEETLQK
-824 LSAVDL
+824 LSAVDIN
-830 DSPSTI
+830 SPSAI
-836 NIYAKSFEDKEKIAD
+836 NIYAKSFDDKEKIAD
-851 MITQYNET
+851 VITQYNET

-957 LLNIPISMVIN
+957 LLNIPISMVIDN
-968 KLTGIGNIAKLPVA
+968 LTGIGNIAKLPVM
-982 GAVILVVISV
+982 GAVILVAISV

>member
-63 IINGISTSKYKDADW
+63 IINGVSTSKYKDADW

-130 GLEDHIH
+130 GLADHIH

-195 MVTHNPELAAQYSTR
+195 MVTHNPELAAKYSTR

-215 DGRIVDDTD
+215 DGCIVDDTD
-224 PYNVPDQISVT
+224 PYNVPDQISVI

-257 KTKKGRTLLTA
+257 KTKKGRTLLTS

-290 YVDDL
+290 YVNDL

-306 IAKEESSLA
+306 IEKEESPLA
-315 SILTAVVPQEDD
+315 SILTASASEEDGGD
-327 DNTDKKENTVYS
+327 TEKKENTVYS
-339 NSRMGE
+339 NNRMYE
-345 LFNAMFASSQD
+345 LFNAMFASDSE

-361 KFKAYLEEKMAEDPE
+361 KFKSYLDERMAEDGDE
-376 ENNSD
+376 KESD
-381 VLKNH
+381 VLKDH

-392 QYDVA
+392 QYDVK

-402 KTDDGYRSTDMTKI
+402 ETEDGYRSTDMSSV
-416 FTSAMTGS
+416 FTNGATSQ
-424 SSSESSSESDSSE
+424 
-437 NSTSSVM
+437 STSSDDSSDNSMASMM
-444 GMSSSSISQM
+444 GMSSSSMSQM
-454 SSSMMS
+454 SNSMMS

-465 LPGNDGELI
+465 LPGSDGELI

-481 YDLEAGRWPESADEI
+481 YDLEAGRWPEAANEL
-496 VLILSDNNEITDVAF
+496 VLIMSDQNEITDVAF
-511 YALGLISDEEVMDSM
+511 YALGLMSDEEVADMM
-526 KAVMKSEALNTEQRE
+526 KAVMKSETLSTKQRE
-541 ISYDDVLNTTFK
+541 ISYDDILETTFK

-564 ASGTWNYIGDDE
+564 ANGTWSYIGDDK
-576 DSMELVIDHG
+576 DSMNLVIDHG
-586 YELKIVGIIKPN
+586 YDLKIVGIIKPN
-598 PDATVTSA
+598 PDAAVTSA

-667 EYFDSLSD
+667 EYFAGLND
-675 VDKTKI
+675 VEKTKI

-690 DEEIEQMTAMY
+690 DEEIEQMTSMY
-701 MTNFSDRDDIIT
+701 MNNFSSRDAIIT

-733 SDDELQTMLQ
+733 SDEELQEMLQ
-743 KQLVQL
+743 KQLVQM

-770 AQGDLFGTTGY
+770 EQGDLFGTAGY
-781 AAVAQA
+781 AAVAKA

-809 PSTVSGSTLEENLQK
+809 PSTVSGSTLEETLQK
-824 LSAVDL
+824 LSAVDIN
-830 DSPSTI
+830 SPSAI
-836 NIYAKSFEDKEKIAD
+836 NIYAKSFDDKEKIAD
-851 MITQYNET
+851 VITQYNET

-957 LLNIPISMVIN
+957 LLNIPISMVIDN
-968 KLTGIGNIAKLPVA
+968 LTGIGNIAKLPVM
-982 GAVILVVISV
+982 GAVILVAISV

>member
-63 IINGISTSKYKDADW
+63 IINGVSTSKYKDADW

-130 GLEDHIH
+130 GLADHIH

-195 MVTHNPELAAQYSTR
+195 MVTHNPELAAKYSTR

-215 DGRIVDDTD
+215 DGCIVDDTD
-224 PYNVPDQISVT
+224 PYNVPDQISVI

-257 KTKKGRTLLTA
+257 KTKKGRTLLTS

-290 YVDDL
+290 YVNDL

-306 IAKEESSLA
+306 IEKEESPLA
-315 SILTAVVPQEDD
+315 SILTASASEEDGGD
-327 DNTDKKENTVYS
+327 TEKKENTVYS
-339 NSRMGE
+339 NNRMYE
-345 LFNAMFASSQD
+345 LFNAMFASDSE

-361 KFKAYLEEKMAEDPE
+361 KFKRYLDERMAEDGDE
-376 ENNSD
+376 KESD
-381 VLKNH
+381 VLKDH

-392 QYDVA
+392 QYDVK

-402 KTDDGYRSTDMTKI
+402 ETEDGYRSTDMSSV
-416 FTSAMTGS
+416 FTNGATSQ
-424 SSSESSSESDSSE
+424 
-437 NSTSSVM
+437 STSSDDSSDNSMASMM
-444 GMSSSSISQM
+444 GMSSSSMSQM
-454 SSSMMS
+454 SNSMMS

-465 LPGNDGELI
+465 LPGSDGELI

-481 YDLEAGRWPESADEI
+481 YDLEAGRWPEAANEL
-496 VLILSDNNEITDVAF
+496 VLIMSDQNEITDVAF
-511 YALGLISDEEVMDSM
+511 YALGLMSDEEVTDMM
-526 KAVMKSEALNTEQRE
+526 KAVMKSETLSTKQRE
-541 ISYDDVLNTTFK
+541 ISYDDILETTFK

-564 ASGTWNYIGDDE
+564 ANGTWSYIGDDK
-576 DSMELVIDHG
+576 DSMNLVIDHG
-586 YELKIVGIIKPN
+586 YDLRIVGIIKPN
-598 PDATVTSA
+598 PDAAVTSA

-667 EYFDSLSD
+667 EYFAGLND
-675 VDKTKI
+675 VEKTKI

-690 DEEIEQMTAMY
+690 DEEIEQMTSMY
-701 MTNFSDRDDIIT
+701 MNNFSSRDAIIT

-733 SDDELQTMLQ
+733 SDEELQEMLQ
-743 KQLVQL
+743 KQLVQM

-770 AQGDLFGTTGY
+770 EQGDLFGTAGY
-781 AAVAQA
+781 AAVAKA

-809 PSTVSGSTLEENLQK
+809 PSTVSGSTLEDTLQK
-824 LSAVDL
+824 LSAVDIN
-830 DSPSTI
+830 SPYAI
-836 NIYAKSFEDKEKIAD
+836 NIYAKSFDDKEKIAD
-851 MITQYNET
+851 VITQYNET

-957 LLNIPISMVIN
+957 LLNIPISMVIDN
-968 KLTGIGNIAKLPVA
+968 LTGIGNIAKLPVM
-982 GAVILVVISV
+982 GAVILVAISV